1 MKNEILDHFTATVVP
16 DKTLCAKKIRKL
28 FINQYQ
34 TIDKNGENHVHE
46 KRTRKVFPNTV
57 YMDEIGNTKMF
68 FVLTSDGDV
77 NVKTPMPVF
86 CLKLSFEQKRSIIEN
101 ALKQGLKMTISDF
114 EKIPIAITGEE
125 RLDLTC

>member
-1 MKNEILDHFTATVVP
+1 MKKKIPDHFTATVVP

-34 TIDKNGENHVHE
+34 TVDKNGENHVHE
-46 KRTRKVFPNTV
+46 ERIRKVFPNTV

-77 NVKTPMPVF
+77 NVKIPMPVF
-86 CLKLSFEQKRSIIEN
+86 CLKLSFEQKRSIIKN
-101 ALKQGLKMTISDF
+101 ALNQGLKMTISDF
-114 EKIPIAITGEE
+114 EKIPVAITGEE
-125 RLDLTC
+125 RLGFTC